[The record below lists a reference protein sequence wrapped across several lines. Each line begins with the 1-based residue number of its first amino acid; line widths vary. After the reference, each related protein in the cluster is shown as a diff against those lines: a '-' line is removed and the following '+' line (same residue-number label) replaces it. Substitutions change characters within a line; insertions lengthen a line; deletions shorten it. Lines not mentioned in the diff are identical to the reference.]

1 MNLLLPLSLITSSSH
16 FAGNLF
22 GVINHNTSCDTPCHI
37 SLLADALMQQSGSL
51 LNVVNCCNLY
61 ILIYANLLHSL

>member
-37 SLLADALMQQSGSL
+37 SLLADALMQQWEPFKRCQL
-51 LNVVNCCNLY
+51 LQPVYSYLCEL
-61 ILIYANLLHSL
+61 ATFP